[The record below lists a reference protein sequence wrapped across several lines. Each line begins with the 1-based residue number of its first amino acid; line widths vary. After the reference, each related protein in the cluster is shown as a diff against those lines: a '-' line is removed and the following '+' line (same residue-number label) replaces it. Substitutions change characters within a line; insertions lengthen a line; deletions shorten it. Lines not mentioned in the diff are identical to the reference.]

1 MSSQG
6 NDPARWEK
14 ILNELD
20 EKLQFGTLERLR
32 RVSSYHFEGDA
43 LIIALER
50 ADDFEYL
57 SKAST
62 KTQLQ
67 IFAQDASR
75 VTSIEVKKV

>member
-1 MSSQG
+1 MSSLG

-14 ILNELD
+14 LLNELD

-43 LIIALER
+43 LIISLER
-50 ADDFEYL
+50 SDDYDYL
-57 SKAST
+57 SKAAT

-67 IFAQDASR
+67 IFAQDASG
-75 VTSIEVKKV
+75 VTSIEVKKI